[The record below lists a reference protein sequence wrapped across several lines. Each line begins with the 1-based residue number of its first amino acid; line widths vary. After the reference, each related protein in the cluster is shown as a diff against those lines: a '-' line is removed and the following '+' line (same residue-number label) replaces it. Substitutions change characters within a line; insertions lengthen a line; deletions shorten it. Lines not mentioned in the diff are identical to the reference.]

1 MRTARPSTPAWF
13 KLALVVVLTGPPGWW
28 LVDRHDRLGNEARLR
43 AVASAIAGREV
54 QVRCPGVVGKVF
66 SWDIVEGSVRFDAS
80 GRPADET
87 RLRAFTC
94 AELDAL
100 AEGRRAEI
108 LACAERAGL
117 ACGQPAQD
125 LALAVD
131 VLAHESWHL
140 AGIMDEAI
148 TECRAV
154 QTMAWTAQRLGATR
168 EQGQALARIHLA
180 TGYLRLPPRYRS
192 GACVD
197 GGEFDMRPDDPVWP

>member
-1 MRTARPSTPAWF
+1 MRTVRPATPLWV
-13 KLALVVVLTGPPGWW
+13 KLALVAVLTGPPGWW
-28 LVDRHDRLGNEARLR
+28 LVDRHDRLQNEERLGT
-43 AVASAIAGREV
+43 VASAIAGREV
-54 QVRCPGVVGKVF
+54 QVRCPGVVGKVL

-100 AEGRRAEI
+100 AEGERAET
-108 LACAERAGL
+108 LACAERDGV
-117 ACGQPAQD
+117 ACGQPAHD

-140 AGIMDEAI
+140 AGIIDEAI
-148 TECRAV
+148 TECRAL
-154 QTMAWTAQRLGATR
+154 QTMAWTAQQLGATR
-168 EQGQALARIHLA
+168 EQGHALARIHFA
-180 TGYLRLPPRYRS
+180 SGYRRLPSRYQS

-197 GGEFDMRPDDPVWP
+197 GGELDMRPDDPVWP

>member
-1 MRTARPSTPAWF
+1 MRTVRPATPVWV
-13 KLALVVVLTGPPGWW
+13 KLALAVVLTGPPGWW
-28 LVDRHDRLGNEARLR
+28 LFDRHDRLGNESRLR
-43 AVASAIAGREV
+43 AVASAIAGRDV

-66 SWDIVEGSVRFDAS
+66 SWDIVEGSVRFDAN

-100 AEGRRAEI
+100 AEGRRDEA
-108 LACAERAGL
+108 LACAERDGL
-117 ACGQPAQD
+117 ACGRPAED

-154 QTMAWTAQRLGATR
+154 QTIPWAARRLGATD
-168 EQGQALARIHLA
+168 EQGRALARIHLA
-180 TGYLRLPPRYRS
+180 SGYRRLPPRYRS

-197 GGEFDMRPDDPVWP
+197 GGELDLRPDDPVWP